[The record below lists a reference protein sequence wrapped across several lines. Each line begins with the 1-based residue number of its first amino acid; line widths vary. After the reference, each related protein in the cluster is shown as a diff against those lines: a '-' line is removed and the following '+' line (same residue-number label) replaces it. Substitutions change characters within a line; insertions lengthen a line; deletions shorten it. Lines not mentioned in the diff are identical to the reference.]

1 MANRLLQSRQFSCSE
16 LQDGSTA
23 VVRAK
28 QETMNDDELEEN
40 IKVGA
45 GVDVSIYIYTD
56 SSPDLDAACFQA
68 LKDQLQSL
76 RRRRAEAA
84 GF

>member
-1 MANRLLQSRQFSCSE
+1 MAKRLLQSRQFSCSE

-45 GVDVSIYIYTD
+45 GVDVSIYIYIQT
-56 SSPDLDAACFQA
+56 PL
-68 LKDQLQSL
+68 LIWMQLAS
-76 RRRRAEAA
+76 RR
-84 GF
+84 